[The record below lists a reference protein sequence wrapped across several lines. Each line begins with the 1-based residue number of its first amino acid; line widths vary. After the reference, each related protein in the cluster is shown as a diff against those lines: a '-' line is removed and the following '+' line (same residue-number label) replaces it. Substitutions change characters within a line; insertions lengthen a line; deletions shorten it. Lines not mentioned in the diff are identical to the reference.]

1 MTEKVLLEA
10 KKVFSTPNEELRN
23 EFDQIDQQYSYEH
36 AVLGSYRLETSGAE
50 QIDEGNTPTILTT
63 LAVPSNFNNN
73 LGEQKENEAKISIQ
87 SITSK
92 KSVRFKELIDI
103 PELWVNNDDE
113 DLNNTKINKNK
124 FGIKFK
130 EMIKKPKK
138 AFSWKNI
145 RLILIDWL
153 FLGILGIGM
162 ALTSMLIDGIVEYLQ
177 TFQLVLMTISGNT
190 GNIYFDYFCT
200 YLSWLGYTEL
210 LVICSAIFVHY
221 VAPQA
226 IGSGIPEM
234 KCSLRGVVLK
244 DYLAARTLISK
255 IVGLTFSLGS
265 GIPIGKMGPFVHV
278 AASTANLLSN
288 LAARFEG
295 AYGNECRKSEMLAAA
310 CATGVAC
317 CFSSPIGGVLFS
329 IETTTMHFSVRN
341 YWRGFFAAACGA
353 TVFRLLR
360 VVVFE
365 TEVTLVAFY
374 QTHFPEDAFEPEELP
389 FFAII
394 GLLCGFIGAGF
405 IVFYK
410 SFVLFLRQ
418 NSFVKEQI
426 RKNWL
431 IYPIIIAF
439 LVATV
444 TYPRGYGRFLSGRL
458 FNLLELLGSWSN
470 HEGYGPYNVFLVL
483 TLFTFTFLLL
493 AALCNTMPIPCGMF
507 MPLFVV
513 GAAFGRLIG
522 EIIATIFPDGIPG
535 GTDQPIFPG
544 IYAVVGAASLTG
556 AITHS
561 VSVAMICCEIT
572 GQLIYLIPLMIA
584 VIIANAVCAYI
595 QPSIYDVMIGIKN
608 LPYLPDIP
616 PSNAEVHL
624 YTAENIME
632 ANVRYICRVTK
643 YEEIRKLIIE
653 MPKLRS
659 FPVVDD
665 PNSLM
670 LLGSISRRTILELLN
685 AQIGEE
691 ARKKEAERR
700 IRMAIETIDKHFRE
714 AQMDDSK
721 SESDNTIVL
730 DIYNR
735 IEQLEEEEK
744 ENNRRRVFSH
754 GANDM
759 LGILPNGKNQDK
771 KHKMIGR
778 CSLSESSLVQ
788 KMKNFDDFKIKKTKE
803 NNKPKKEQQKQ
814 QKISLNSQVFPI
826 IEKQEENNNNLIIED
841 YIKDNNNNNRFIVEP
856 VISTKKRNL
865 SSGQLFPSSKPVRRN
880 AFALIPWKT
889 ISDSDE
895 SSETSSPPLKKISC
909 PDLKMASVHSQWGHF
924 DNQLS
929 LSKNISE
936 YVRSVKRKLRIMQ
949 NKHLT
954 ESVNYDLHDDERR
967 EWELNKL
974 NEIVEIEEKL
984 IDPAPFQLVR
994 RTSVYKVHSLFS
1006 LLDLNRAYVT
1016 DRGHLVGVVALR
1028 DLRIAIQKSQ
1038 SGLPMHHSNL
1048 DTQKTKQRSSVYA
1061 VKSENNSNIVDTSE
1075 LKENEKKEQTE
1086 SSLQI
1091 INEEFEPKEFIN
1103 NETTRLRLGSRIF
1116 ENQNTPTSEHII
1128 SSSDPNNVV
1137 QAVEYLRRRS
1147 VAVEDLKTLEET
1159 PLPEVQDLQKDENI

>member
-1 MTEKVLLEA
+1 MV
-10 KKVFSTPNEELRN
+10 KKTR
-23 EFDQIDQQYSYEH
+23 
-36 AVLGSYRLETSGAE
+36 
-50 QIDEGNTPTILTT
+50 
-63 LAVPSNFNNN
+63 
-73 LGEQKENEAKISIQ
+73 
-87 SITSK
+87 
-92 KSVRFKELIDI
+92 
-103 PELWVNNDDE
+103 
-113 DLNNTKINKNK
+113 
-124 FGIKFK
+124 
-130 EMIKKPKK
+130 K
-138 AFSWKNI
+138 ALSWKNL
-145 RLILIDWL
+145 RLMLIDWL
-153 FLGILGIGM
+153 FLAILGIGM
-162 ALTSMLIDGIVEYLQ
+162 ALTSMFIDGVVEYLQ

-190 GNIYFDYFCT
+190 GNNYFDYFCT

-288 LAARFEG
+288 VAARFEG

-317 CFSSPIGGVLFS
+317 CFSAPIGGVLFS

-360 VVVFE
+360 VVAFE

-389 FFAII
+389 FFALI

-405 IVFYK
+405 IVFYR
-410 SFVLFLRQ
+410 SFVIFLRQ

-431 IYPIIIAF
+431 IYPAIIAF

-444 TYPRGYGRFLSGRL
+444 TYPRGYGRFLSGRYKFTRTVIDFFSNCTWSKGL
-458 FNLLELLGSWSN
+458 RHPIYSPHGCHSELLGSWSN

-483 TLFTFTFLLL
+483 TLFAFTFLLL
-493 AALCNTMPIPCGMF
+493 SALCNTMPIPCGMF

-522 EIIATIFPDGIPG
+522 EIISSIFPDGIPG

-572 GQLIYLIPLMIA
+572 GQLIYIIPLMIA

-624 YTAENIME
+624 YAAENIME

-643 YEEIRKLIIE
+643 FEEIRKLIIE

-665 PNSLM
+665 PTSLM
-670 LLGSISRRTILELLN
+670 LLGSISRRTILEILN

-691 ARKKEAERR
+691 ARKREAERR
-700 IRMAIETIDKHFRE
+700 IRIAIETIDKHFRE
-714 AQMDDSK
+714 AQMDETKSDSECTAIGLTK
-721 SESDNTIVL
+721 LNGQERLLEDL
-730 DIYNR
+730 DK
-735 IEQLEEEEK
+735 EEEDG
-744 ENNRRRVFSH
+744 RRRVFSH
-754 GANDM
+754 GAYDM
-759 LGILPNGKNQDK
+759 NRTPNGENTKNILDK
-771 KHKMIGR
+771 PNKRMVR
-778 CSLSESSLVQ
+778 CSLSEGALVQ
-788 KMKNFDDFKIKKTKE
+788 KKHYNDDSTKRKKSKE
-803 NNKPKKEQQKQ
+803 NKLKKEQQKMSICSQ
-814 QKISLNSQVFPI
+814 IYPVNEQK
-826 IEKQEENNNNLIIED
+826 
-841 YIKDNNNNNRFIVEP
+841 KDNNMAFEDNKDSNSSRFIVEP
-856 VISTKKRNL
+856 VISTKRRNL
-865 SSGQLFPSSKPVRRN
+865 SSGQLFPSVRAVRRN
-880 AFALIPWKT
+880 AFALMPWKT

-895 SSETSSPPLKKISC
+895 SSEAGTSPPKKISC
-909 PDLKMASVHSQWGHF
+909 PDLKMATMHSQWGPF
-924 DNQLS
+924 DHQLS

-936 YVRSVKRKLRIMQ
+936 YVRSVKRKLRMMQ
-949 NKHLT
+949 NKHLA
-954 ESVNYDLHDDERR
+954 EPVDYDLHDDERR
-967 EWELNKL
+967 EWELAKL
-974 NEIVEIEEKL
+974 CEEIEIEEKL

-1016 DRGHLVGVVALR
+1016 DRGRLVGVVALR

-1038 SGLPMHHSNL
+1038 SGLPMYRSNL
-1048 DTQKTKQRSSVYA
+1048 DTLKEKRQNSVFPVEQSVNISNNFGRNSIQDADLEGARKLIGNGHFVGINSNEVYLE
-1061 VKSENNSNIVDTSE
+1061 ENNKNMSE
-1075 LKENEKKEQTE
+1075 LEENKGMQQEQTTRPT
-1086 SSLQI
+1086 SLQI
-1091 INEEFEPKEFIN
+1091 IREEFEPKELN
-1103 NETTRLRLGSRIF
+1103 NGIRLRLGSRIF
-1116 ENQNTPTSEHII
+1116 ESQTSSTPLSEHI
-1128 SSSDPNNVV
+1128 SPTDPNNVA

-1159 PLPEVQDLQKDENI
+1159 PLPEVTQDLQKEME